1 MERELLMPK
10 LVMRGIRLSG
20 NEHAVLFCS
29 AGVPP
34 RGSIDGSHVVEL
46 DNGLLA
52 SRRSSDQPPSALKGS
67 DLYQSAVYSTN
78 EIVWL
83 VLFLRVSVLPSLLSA
98 GIDTT
103 THILLVTAMS
113 SDIALCEQIIT

>member
-1 MERELLMPK
+1 MLPEISMFCCNSEVSLCIGLLKWIWMERESLMPK

-67 DLYQSAVYSTN
+67 DLYQSVVYSTN
-78 EIVWL
+78 EMVWL
-83 VLFLRVSVLPSLLSA
+83 VLLYCLYSLLLSF
-98 GIDTT
+98 
-103 THILLVTAMS
+103 LM
-113 SDIALCEQIIT
+113 